1 MIAGFE
7 EAEFARRTETLQTLM
22 AEHRLDALLLT
33 GPADIFYVTGF
44 LTQFWESPAR
54 PWFVVL
60 PKTGRPIAVIPTIGV
75 PLMGASWV
83 GEILSWSA
91 PDPVDDGVSLL
102 AETLR
107 AHVPQTGRLGLPMGL
122 ETHLRMPLADWSRVQ
137 DLIAPRAIVDATPVL
152 HRVREIKSEAEI
164 DRIRHTCAVADAAF
178 AKVPQL
184 VQETPQQDAVARGF
198 QAALLEAGA
207 DWVSYLACASGPG
220 GYGDII
226 APAQP
231 VPLEKGDVLMLDTGA
246 VRAGYFCDFD
256 RNYAVGPPCSGVA
269 TAHGALHGAIDDT
282 LAEIRPG
289 LQACDVH
296 GLLAGGLEQRGARPG
311 AGRMGHGLGLTLT
324 EWPSFTPA
332 DQTPLRAGMVLTLEP
347 SAEMEDGRMLVH
359 EENIVLREDGAELLS
374 SRAAPELE
382 VIDL

>member
-7 EAEFARRTETLQTLM
+7 EAEFARRTETLQALM

-60 PKTGRPIAVIPTIGV
+60 PKAGRPIAVIPTIGV
-75 PLMGASWV
+75 PLMGTSWV

-137 DLIAPRAIVDATPVL
+137 DLIAPRAIVEATPVL

-178 AKVPQL
+178 AQVPHL
-184 VQETPQQDAVARGF
+184 VQ
-198 QAALLEAGA
+198 
-207 DWVSYLACASGPG
+207 
-220 GYGDII
+220 
-226 APAQP
+226 
-231 VPLEKGDVLMLDTGA
+231 
-246 VRAGYFCDFD
+246 
-256 RNYAVGPPCSGVA
+256 
-269 TAHGALHGAIDDT
+269 
-282 LAEIRPG
+282 
-289 LQACDVH
+289 
-296 GLLAGGLEQRGARPG
+296 
-311 AGRMGHGLGLTLT
+311 
-324 EWPSFTPA
+324 
-332 DQTPLRAGMVLTLEP
+332 
-347 SAEMEDGRMLVH
+347 
-359 EENIVLREDGAELLS
+359 
-374 SRAAPELE
+374 
-382 VIDL
+382 